1 MPSECVVL
9 AHQFG
14 VPMVRYQNMTIR
26 IVTDSTSDIPLKT
39 AAEYGI
45 AVVPAYVNIGDVSYL
60 DGVELSRPEFYQ
72 KLPEYPS
79 PPTTAAPAPG
89 AFTETYNRLAEEG
102 ATHVLSVHLAS
113 TLSGLFNA
121 ARLGSE
127 ATNAVQVTLFDSQQ
141 LTMGLGLQALTAAEA
156 AAAGCSVPEIVDLL
170 TERVK
175 RTYVL
180 GVLDR
185 LEYLRRSGR
194 VNWAQFGIGTLLR
207 IKPILKVHLGKVEM
221 LERVRTSKRALNRF
235 LELAA
240 DLQPMEKLALLY
252 INATQKE
259 IETFRQ
265 QTQFL
270 VPEGI
275 TPLAVELTPAIGVH
289 IGPGGLGIACV
300 TVNDR

>member
-1 MPSECVVL
+1 
-9 AHQFG
+9 
-14 VPMVRYQNMTIR
+14 MTVR
-26 IVTDSTSDIPLKT
+26 IVTDSTSDIPLET

-45 AVVPAYVNIGDVSYL
+45 IVVPVYVHIDEVSYL
-60 DGVELSRPEFYQ
+60 DGVELSRSEFYR

-79 PPTTAAPAPG
+79 PPTTAAPSPG

-102 ATHVLSVHLAS
+102 VTHIISVHVAS
-113 TLSGLFNA
+113 SLSGLLNA

-127 ATNAVQVTLFDSQQ
+127 ATDAVQVTLFDSQQ
-141 LTMGLGLQALTAAEA
+141 LTMGLGLQAMIAAEA
-156 AAAGCSVPEIVDLL
+156 AADGCSVPEIVDLL

-180 GVLDR
+180 GLLDTM
-185 LEYLRRSGR
+185 EYLRRSGR
-194 VNWAQFGIGTLLR
+194 VNWAEFGIGTLLK
-207 IKPILKVHLGKVEM
+207 IKPIMQVHMGNVQM
-221 LERVRTSKRALNRF
+221 LEKIRTSKRALDRF

-240 DLQPMEKLALLY
+240 DFGPLEKLALLY

-259 IETFRQ
+259 IETFRR
-265 QTQFL
+265 QTHFL
-270 VPEGI
+270 VPDGT
-275 TPLAVELTPAIGVH
+275 TPLAVELTPALGAH